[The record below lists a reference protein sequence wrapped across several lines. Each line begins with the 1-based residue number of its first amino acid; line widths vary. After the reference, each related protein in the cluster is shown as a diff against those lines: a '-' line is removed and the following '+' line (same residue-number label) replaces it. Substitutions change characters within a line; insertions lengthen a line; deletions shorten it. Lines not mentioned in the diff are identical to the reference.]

1 MGTTLNNL
9 GACASNLLTGKKY
22 GGVLVNG
29 KLTLVPSQR
38 LTQFVDNAAKQGFGF
53 DTSHP
58 LTGSKAGEYARRLA
72 SAGKNAKINTG
83 NMHVYS
89 QAHGWTQISEIT
101 AGGKEKPVI
110 DVVEKLKSP
119 TRNFIRNIGTRIKTS
134 TKTVGKKFATIG
146 KKAGA
151 KIATMFKSAG
161 SWLKSILP
169 KIKAFI
175 K

>member
-1 MGTTLNNL
+1 M
-9 GACASNLLTGKKY
+9 
-22 GGVLVNG
+22 
-29 KLTLVPSQR
+29 
-38 LTQFVDNAAKQGFGF
+38 TQFVNNAAKQGFEF
-53 DTSHP
+53 EVCQPITA
-58 LTGSKAGEYARRLA
+58 SKASEYARRLA
-72 SAGKNAKINTG
+72 SAGKNAGINPA
-83 NMHVYS
+83 NSYVYS
-89 QAHGWTQISEIT
+89 QAHGWTQIAEM
-101 AGGKEKPVI
+101 GKVGEPKPVI
-110 DVVEKLKSP
+110 NVVEGLKSP
-119 TRNFIRNIGTRIKTS
+119 TKEFFKNIGRRIKTS